1 MKRTWT
7 VLCFLLMVAM
17 TGTAQQFAKQT
28 DIALPDSIATAS
40 TQWVDLDNDGV
51 LDILLLT
58 KSQAGRS
65 YLQFVKGDTV
75 NTPVLSVQKTRTVEV
90 SAFVVADY
98 DRDNRMDVVVS
109 GVKNAARVTAVYVNQ
124 GGFVFAEQGIS
135 IRPFTILKRGDL
147 NNDGREEWI
156 ASGEPWTWDYPT
168 TIYGQRD
175 DLSFTVYDSL
185 NIKATALELF
195 DAEGDGDTDLF
206 VSGSVK
212 SDSLFTGFLKNEA
225 GFYFKRYLG
234 SSRQGTTSSI
244 GDVNGD
250 GLFDVWVAGKDKN
263 GTLFAN
269 LYQSDK
275 GSYTT
280 VSLPITLNNAQLF
293 VADFNSNG
301 VADVQYRGTTAEGDA
316 VNIIEYAA
324 GDYDTLESVNLIQ
337 QSAGDLEHDGDLDMV
352 QLVQETALHVV
363 VYKNTEAQKNKAPGV
378 PVKALA
384 LPVFGRTFLYWDKP
398 GDDHTPQASLTFD
411 VFLNGAQGYLAGSF
425 DLLNEKRLVSAHGNN
440 GANNFKLLKG
450 IPAGAFNFSVQA
462 VDNALHGGALCIG
475 GRTPCAEATTEELS
489 LCKNEQ
495 ASLSAP
501 AETLWFS
508 FADGFLGQASTWTID
523 GAKVDTVFSYS
534 PARGGCAALKTYTWN
549 VKNDTIKT
557 ERLQRYVCKDAPL
570 TFTTEPGWQTITWKS
585 DVSGALGS
593 TPTIHYTAT
602 QPDTVSVTLT
612 NDVGC
617 TIIRKTGVGIS
628 VPDVKVTPEEVKI
641 LKGSSVQ
648 LIATG
653 AASYSW
659 TPTTGLVDANLSGP
673 VVSPTVT
680 TRYTVTGYDSLGCQG
695 TAHANVIVEGGG
707 FIPNLFTPNED
718 GKNDELKVYG
728 LTSAQGFSFSI
739 YNREGNLV
747 FKTSDVGDAVQ
758 RGWDGTRNGS
768 RQPAGVYFWK
778 VKGFLADGEK
788 VLLNGKESGSIVLV
802 R

>member
-7 VLCFLLMVAM
+7 LLCFLLMVAM
-17 TGTAQQFAKQT
+17 TATAQHFAKQP
-28 DIALPDSIATAS
+28 DIVLPDSIATAS
-40 TQWVDLDNDGV
+40 TQWADLDNDGV

-75 NTPVLSVQKTRTVEV
+75 NAPVLSVQKTRTVEV
-90 SAFVVADY
+90 SAFVVTDY

-124 GGFVFAEQGIS
+124 GGFVFAEQPLTL
-135 IRPFTILKRGDL
+135 RPFAILKRADL

-168 TIYGQRD
+168 TLYIQHD
-175 DLSFTVYDSL
+175 DLSFGVYDSL
-185 NIKATALELF
+185 NIKATALETF
-195 DAEGDGDTDLF
+195 DADGDGDIDLF
-206 VSGSVK
+206 FSGSVK
-212 SDSLFTGFLKNEA
+212 PDSLFTGFLKNDPV
-225 GFYFKRYLG
+225 FYFKRYLG
-234 SSRQGTTSSI
+234 SSRQGTTSI

-263 GTLFAN
+263 GTAFTS
-269 LYQSDK
+269 LYQSNK
-275 GSYTT
+275 GSYTS
-280 VSLPITLNNAQLF
+280 VPLPITLNNAQLF

-301 VADVQYRGTTAEGDA
+301 VADVQYRGTTAEGEA

-324 GDYDTLESVNLIQ
+324 GDYDTLESTNLIQ
-337 QSAGDLEHDGDLDMV
+337 QAVGDLEHDGDLDIV

-363 VYKNTEAQKNKAPGV
+363 VYKNTEVQKNKAPGV
-378 PVKALA
+378 PAKGLA
-384 LPVFGRTFLYWDKP
+384 LPVFNRLFVYWDKP
-398 GDDHTPQASLTFD
+398 SDDHTPKASLTFD
-411 VFLNGAQGYLAGSF
+411 VFLNGAQEYQTGSF

-440 GANNFKLLKG
+440 GTNNFKLLSD

-475 GRTPCAEATTEELS
+475 GRTPCADATTEELS

-495 ASLSAP
+495 ANLTAP
-501 AETLWFS
+501 PETLWFS
-508 FADGFLGQASTWTID
+508 FASGFLGQGSTWTI
-523 GAKVDTVFSYS
+523 GADKTDTVFSYT
-534 PARGGCAALKTYTWN
+534 PARGGCAALKRYTWKI
-549 VKNDTIKT
+549 KNDTIKT
-557 ERLQRYVCKDAPL
+557 ERSQRYVCKDVPI
-570 TFTTEPGWQTITWKS
+570 TFTTEPGWQTITWTS
-585 DVSGALGS
+585 DVKKGLGS
-593 TPTIHYTAT
+593 APSISYTAT
-602 QPDTVSVTLT
+602 QPDTVTVILT

-617 TIIRKTGVGIS
+617 TIIRKTGLGIS

-648 LIATG
+648 LTASG

-680 TRYTVTGYDSLGCQG
+680 TLYTVTGYDSLGCQG
-695 TAHANVIVEGGG
+695 TARANVIVEVSG

-718 GKNDELKVYG
+718 GQNDELRVYG
-728 LTSAQGFSFSI
+728 LTSAQNFSLSI

-747 FKTSDVGDAVQ
+747 FKTSDVNDAVQ

-778 VKGFLADGEK
+778 VKGVLADGEK

>member
-17 TGTAQQFAKQT
+17 TATAQQFAKQT
-28 DIALPDSIATAS
+28 DIVLPDSIATAS

-75 NTPVLSVQKTRTVEV
+75 NTPLLLAQKTRTFEV
-90 SAFVVADY
+90 SAFVVTDY

-109 GVKNAARVTAVYVNQ
+109 GVKNAARVTAAYVNQ
-124 GGFVFAEQGIS
+124 GGFVFAEQPIS
-135 IRPFTILKRGDL
+135 LRPFAILKRADL
-147 NNDGREEWI
+147 DNDGREEWI

-168 TIYGQRD
+168 RLYSQRD
-175 DLSFTVYDSL
+175 DLSFIVRDSL
-185 NIKATALELF
+185 NIKATALETF
-195 DAEGDGDTDLF
+195 DADGDGDIDLF

-212 SDSLFTGFLKNEA
+212 PDSLCTGFLKND
-225 GFYFKRYLG
+225 GNMYFKPYLT
-234 SSRQGTTSSI
+234 SSRQGATSI

-250 GLFDVWVAGKDKN
+250 GLFDVWIAGKDKN
-263 GTLFAN
+263 GTLFTSR
-269 LYQSDK
+269 YQSDK
-275 GSYTT
+275 GLYTS

-301 VADVQYRGTTAEGDA
+301 VADVQYRGTTTGGDA

-324 GDYDTLESVNLIQ
+324 GDYDTLVSMNLIQ
-337 QSAGDLEHDGDLDMV
+337 QAAGDLEHDGDLDLV

-363 VYKNTEAQKNKAPGV
+363 VYKNTEAQKNKAPGA
-378 PVKALA
+378 PARGLA

-411 VFLNGAQGYLAGSF
+411 VFLNGPQEYQTGNF

-440 GANNFKLLKG
+440 GTNNFKLLRD
-450 IPAGAFNFSVQA
+450 IPAGPFNFSVQA

-475 GRTPCAEATTEELS
+475 SRKPCADVAAEELS
-489 LCKNEQ
+489 FCKNEQ
-495 ASLSAP
+495 ATVSAP
-501 AETLWFS
+501 PETLWFS
-508 FADGFLGQASTWTID
+508 FASGFLGQASNWTID
-523 GAKVDTVFSYS
+523 GAKADTIFSYS
-534 PARGGCAALKTYTWN
+534 PARDGCAALKTYTWK

-557 ERLQRYVCKDAPL
+557 ERSQRYVCKDAPL

-585 DVSGALGS
+585 DVKGALGS
-593 TPTIHYTAT
+593 TPSINYTAT
-602 QPDTVSVTLT
+602 QPDTITVVLT

-617 TIIRKTGVGIS
+617 TIIRKTGLGIS

-648 LIATG
+648 LTATG

-673 VVSPTVT
+673 VVSPPVT
-680 TRYTVTGYDSLGCQG
+680 TLYTVTGYDSLGCQG
-695 TAHANVIVEGGG
+695 TARANVIVEGGG

-718 GKNDELKVYG
+718 GKNDELRVYG
-728 LTSAQGFSFSI
+728 LTSAQNFSFSI
-739 YNREGNLV
+739 YNREGTLV
-747 FKTSDVGDAVQ
+747 FKTSDVNDAVQ

-778 VKGFLADGEK
+778 VKGVLADGAK

>member
-1 MKRTWT
+1 MKRPWT
-7 VLCFLLMVAM
+7 LLCFLLMVAM
-17 TGTAQQFAKQT
+17 TATAQQFAKQT
-28 DIALPDSIATAS
+28 DIVLPDSIATAS
-40 TQWVDLDNDGV
+40 TQWADLDNDGV

-75 NTPVLSVQKTRTVEV
+75 NTPVLLAHKTRTIEV
-90 SAFVVADY
+90 SAFVVTDF

-124 GGFVFAEQGIS
+124 GGFVFAEQPLTL
-135 IRPFTILKRGDL
+135 RPFAILKRADL

-168 TIYGQRD
+168 TLYVQHD
-175 DLSFTVYDSL
+175 DLSFGVYDSL
-185 NIKATALELF
+185 NIKATALETF
-195 DAEGDGDTDLF
+195 DADGDGDIDLF

-212 SDSLFTGFLKNEA
+212 PDSLCTGFLKNN
-225 GFYFKRYLG
+225 GNLDFRRYLT
-234 SSRQGTTSSI
+234 SSRQGTTSI
-244 GDVNGD
+244 GDMNGD

-263 GTLFAN
+263 GTLFTS

-275 GSYTT
+275 GLYTS

-301 VADVQYRGTTAEGDA
+301 VADVQYRGTTAGGDA

-324 GDYDTLESVNLIQ
+324 GDYDTLASANLIQ
-337 QSAGDLEHDGDLDMV
+337 QAAGDLEHDGDLDLV

-363 VYKNTEAQKNKAPGV
+363 VYQNTESEKNKAPAAPARG
-378 PVKALA
+378 LG
-384 LPVFGRTFLYWDKP
+384 LSVFNRLFLYWDEA
-398 GDDHTPQASLTFD
+398 GDDHTPRSSVTYD
-411 VFLNGAQGYLAGSF
+411 VLLNGTKEYQTVSF
-425 DLLNEKRLVSAHGNN
+425 DWLNDKRLVSAHGNN
-440 GANNFKLLKG
+440 GTNNFKLLKD
-450 IPAGAFNFSVQA
+450 IPAGPFTFSVQA
-462 VDNALHGGALCIG
+462 VDNALHGGRLCIG
-475 GRTPCAEATTEELS
+475 GRTPCADATTEELS

-495 ASLSAP
+495 ATLTAP
-501 AETLWFS
+501 SEALWFS
-508 FADGFLGQASTWTID
+508 FANGFLGQGSTWTI
-523 GAKVDTVFSYS
+523 GADKVDTVFSYT
-534 PARGGCAALKTYTWN
+534 PARGGCAALKRYTWK
-549 VKNDTIKT
+549 VKNDTLKT
-557 ERLQRYVCKDAPL
+557 EKLQRYVCKDAQL
-570 TFTTEPGWQTITWKS
+570 TFTTEPGWQTITWTS
-585 DVSGALGS
+585 DVKKGLGS
-593 TPTIHYTAT
+593 APTITYTAT
-602 QPDTVSVTLT
+602 QPDTVSVILT

-628 VPDVKVTPEEVKI
+628 VPDVQVTPEEVKI

-648 LIATG
+648 LTATG
-653 AASYSW
+653 AASYAW
-659 TPTTGLVDANLSGP
+659 TPTTGMVDANLAGP
-673 VVSPTVT
+673 VVSPPVT
-680 TRYTVTGYDSLGCQG
+680 TLYTVTGYDSLGCQG
-695 TAHANVIVEGGG
+695 TATANVIVEGGG

-718 GKNDELKVYG
+718 GKNDELRVYG
-728 LTSAQGFSFSI
+728 LTSAQNFSFSI

-747 FKTSDVGDAVQ
+747 FKTQDVNDAVQ

-778 VKGFLADGEK
+778 VKGVLADGGK